1 MLNLILPFPISV
13 NSMYS
18 NHGRRRIKSK
28 RYREWY
34 SKATTALTE
43 QYYDSLIEYDI
54 KLIIALS
61 PPCKRRRDL
70 DNHAKG
76 IQDVLTGTVIVD
88 DSQIKDL
95 NLYWLERRKGGYA
108 KIIIDNYIT
117 TIDRKIKRD
126 TK

>member
-1 MLNLILPFPISV
+1 MLDLIFPFPISV

-28 RYREWY
+28 RYRLWRA
-34 SKATTALTE
+34 KALEAITE
-43 QYYDSLIEYDI
+43 QYYDSLLDYDI

-76 IQDVLTGTVIVD
+76 IQDALTGTVIVD

-95 NLYWLERRKGGYA
+95 NLYWLEKCKGGYA
-108 KIIIDNYIT
+108 KIIIDSYKT

-126 TK
+126 